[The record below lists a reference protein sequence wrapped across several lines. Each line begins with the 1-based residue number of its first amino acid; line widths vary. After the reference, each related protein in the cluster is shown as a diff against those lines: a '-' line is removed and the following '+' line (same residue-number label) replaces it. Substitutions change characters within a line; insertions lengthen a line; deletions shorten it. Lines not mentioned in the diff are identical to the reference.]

1 MSLVLYCGFKAIE
14 NIDAHFRP
22 PTLEKGRALYD
33 NDHVYGVKEVNT
45 DIAAKCL
52 SQQSKHAYDVELQV
66 EKSLS
71 YPT

>member
-52 SQQSKHAYDVELQV
+52 SQQSKHAYDVQLQV
-66 EKSLS
+66 S
-71 YPT
+71 